1 MEKMTMIEK
10 KATPLGQSYWYANG
24 IYQEE
29 YNTFHTK
36 LVPASNCAPTI
47 HGEMI
52 RSVSRLYYD
61 FGNNGNCNAVDTK
74 MEECHQCGGCGYE
87 EFYDGDDENGE
98 EECRTE
104 DCHWCDGSGQD
115 EGESFV
121 TEYYQE
127 MLDFLNEFL
136 KDKQCL
142 RSLEDF
148 MINGAGYSRYKFDA
162 QEMDI
167 YNKVVDA
174 VMYQV
179 LTTENKPNPYFKT
192 DEQ

>member
-1 MEKMTMIEK
+1 MEKMTTIEK
-10 KATPLGQSYWYANG
+10 KETPLGKSYWANNG
-24 IYQEE
+24 AYQVDRERL
-29 YNTFHTK
+29 YDK
-36 LVPASNCAPTI
+36 LVPFSGDAPTI

-52 RSVSRLYYD
+52 RSVSRLFYD
-61 FGNNGNCNAVDTK
+61 FCNNGNCNAVDTK

-87 EFYDGDDENGE
+87 EFYDIDDEDGDE
-98 EECRTE
+98 GCRTE
-104 DCHWCDGSGQD
+104 DCHWCDGSGED
-115 EGESFV
+115 EGEKFV

-136 KDKQCL
+136 KDKKCVG
-142 RSLEDF
+142 SLEDF
-148 MINGAGYSRYKFDA
+148 MIKGAGYSRYKFDDA
-162 QEMDI
+162 EMDV

-179 LTTENKPNPYFKT
+179 LTTENKPNPYFKL

>member
-1 MEKMTMIEK
+1 MEKMTTNQK
-10 KATPLGQSYWYANG
+10 KETPLGQSYWYETG
-24 IYQEE
+24 VYQEG
-29 YNTFHTK
+29 YDLLYAQ
-36 LVPASNCAPTI
+36 LVPDSGYAPTI

-52 RSVSRLYYD
+52 RCVSRLFYD
-61 FGNNGNCNAVDTK
+61 FCNNGNCNAVDMK

-87 EFYDGDDENGE
+87 ENYNEDDDEWEN
-98 EECRTE
+98 E

-127 MLDFLNEFL
+127 MLDFLNEFIN
-136 KDKQCL
+136 DKKCV
-142 RSLEDF
+142 SDLEHF
-148 MINGAGYSRYKFDA
+148 MLNGKGYSKYTFDA
-162 QEMDI
+162 QEMDV

>member
-1 MEKMTMIEK
+1 METKTQK
-10 KATPLGQSYWYANG
+10 LVTPLGKSYWGHDGA
-24 IYQEE
+24 YQTE
-29 YNTFHTK
+29 YDVLFDN
-36 LVPASNCAPTI
+36 LVPSSGYAPTI

-52 RSVSRLYYD
+52 RCVSRLFYD
-61 FGNNGNCNAVDTK
+61 FCNNGNCNAVDVR

-87 EFYDGDDENGE
+87 EFYDGDEEEGE

-115 EGESFV
+115 EGETFV

-127 MLDFLNEFL
+127 MLDFLFEFL
-136 KDKQCL
+136 NDKKCVY
-142 RSLEDF
+142 SLEDF
-148 MINGAGYSRYKFDA
+148 MINGAGYGRYKFDDK
-162 QEMDI
+162 EMDV

-179 LTTENKPNPYFKT
+179 LTTNNNPNPYFKKE
-192 DEQ
+192 D

>member
-1 MEKMTMIEK
+1 MEKMTTIQK
-10 KATPLGQSYWYANG
+10 KETPLGQSYWYANG

-29 YNTFHTK
+29 YNYFHTN
-36 LVPASNCAPTI
+36 LVPASGYAPTI

-52 RSVSRLYYD
+52 RCVSRLYYD
-61 FGNNGNCNAVDTK
+61 FCNNGNCNAVDMKT
-74 MEECHQCGGCGYE
+74 EECSNCGGWGFE
-87 EFYDGDDENGE
+87 EAYDKDEDE
-98 EECRTE
+98 QTE
-104 DCHWCDGSGQD
+104 DCHWCDGSGEED
-115 EGESFV
+115 GENFV
-121 TEYYQE
+121 TEYYQD

-136 KDKQCL
+136 NEKKCV

-148 MINGAGYSRYKFDA
+148 MINGAGYAKYKFDA
-162 QEMDI
+162 QEMDV

-192 DEQ
+192 EE

>member
-36 LVPASNCAPTI
+36 LIPDTGDAPTI
-47 HGEMI
+47 HGEMM
-52 RSVSRLYYD
+52 RCVSRLYYD
-61 FGNNGNCNAVDTK
+61 FCNNGNCNAVDTK
-74 MEECHQCGGCGYE
+74 KEECHQCGGCGYE
-87 EFYDGDDENGE
+87 EVYDDYFE
-98 EECRTE
+98 EDQTQ
-104 DCHWCDGSGQD
+104 DCHWCDGSGED
-115 EGESFV
+115 EGENFV

-127 MLDFLNEFL
+127 MLDFLNEFIN
-136 KDKQCL
+136 DKKCV
-142 RSLEDF
+142 SDLEHF
-148 MINGAGYSRYKFDA
+148 MLNGKGYSKYTFDA
-162 QEMDI
+162 QEMDV

-179 LTTENKPNPYFKT
+179 LTTENKPNPYFKA
-192 DEQ
+192 D